1 MRVIRNAPE
10 VTHCPDPDCVSLP
23 RLNRWR
29 SAALILEMA
38 SRSELRKAFESV
50 PQFQRSPLYTRLGPI
65 VAGDDFL
72 LDLAAKSRA
81 GQQPTFLF
89 FAAVHYLLLGGADH
103 ELKQFYPSVVGDTGL
118 PRAQVAAPFVSFCHA
133 YRHELT
139 ALLEERLVQTNAVPR
154 SLALW
159 LGAVVIRRFTDKPIH
174 LVDVGASAGIHLRF
188 DRFGYVLG
196 GSHFGTTDS
205 PVRIEALWRGD
216 APVPALDSIPS
227 IATATGVDLSPV
239 DISSADERRWL
250 EALIWPDNRPE
261 AELLE
266 AALRVIAADLPDI
279 RAGDAIDVCPQLAAE
294 LPPGEP
300 RVVFHSSTRMHV
312 PSEHRSAFDSA
323 IASLGENAP
332 LYTLTLE
339 RPPDPDPRPQPA
351 SPGAAVYLRTP
362 SGEELLVA
370 VVGTRV
376 EWVEPVGL

>member
-1 MRVIRNAPE
+1 
-10 VTHCPDPDCVSLP
+10 
-23 RLNRWR
+23 
-29 SAALILEMA
+29 MA

-118 PRAQVAAPFVSFCHA
+118 PPAQVAAPFVSFCHA

-266 AALRVIAADLPDI
+266 AALRVIEADPQTFAPATRSTFAHSLPLNCRRTNHDSSFTL
-279 RAGDAIDVCPQLAAE
+279 Q
-294 LPPGEP
+294 PGCTFHPSVDP
-300 RVVFHSSTRMHV
+300 RSTAQSHRSERMRRSTRSHWNV
-312 PSEHRSAFDSA
+312 HP
-323 IASLGENAP
+323 
-332 LYTLTLE
+332 TLTHAHNPPAQV
-339 RPPDPDPRPQPA
+339 RPSICAR
-351 SPGAAVYLRTP
+351 LRAR
-362 SGEELLVA
+362 SS
-370 VVGTRV
+370 
-376 EWVEPVGL
+376 